1 MKFHS
6 SDARTSGIS
15 FQIAQDMSERLAQ
28 VPRLECIAA
37 VVEPVE
43 RYYRLQKEKEGDSMC
58 IKETFFENVF
68 LASLKKMR
76 HD

>member
-6 SDARTSGIS
+6 SDARTSRIS

-58 IKETFFENVF
+58 IQKNVF
-68 LASLKKMR
+68 RK
-76 HD
+76 HFF